1 MIKHIVPIL
10 FVLGIANASFAQ
22 SYLTSAGL
30 RLGTDWGLTLQ
41 QRVAEQV
48 TLEGIVQK
56 SFQREEV
63 MVTGLV
69 ERHYKL
75 LFKGMNLYLGAGLHK
90 GWNNQPSTFENP
102 DGFKNPFGISGVG
115 GLELTIARLNLS
127 YDFKPAIN
135 LVGGERTV
143 YVQSGLSLRYVLISN
158 RDLKKREREKK
169 REERR
174 EKLRFWEKD

>member
-1 MIKHIVPIL
+1 MKKNIL
-10 FVLGIANASFAQ
+10 FVLLLLGLAKFATAQ
-22 SYLTSAGL
+22 SYVTAGGL

-41 QRVAEQV
+41 QRVLEHV
-48 TLEGIVQK
+48 TVEGIVQK
-56 SFQREEV
+56 SFQRDEF

-75 LFKGMNLYLGAGLHK
+75 LFKGLNLYMGAGLHK

-102 DGFKNPFGISGVG
+102 NGYKNPFGITGVG

-158 RDLKKREREKK
+158 RDLKKRERDRK